1 MEPKWLDAPF
11 FTLLEDFS
19 SLQGYFIGQAMFI
32 AKIILTLNLGFIA
45 LKYIAKGE
53 GLSEQIIKTITSVIL
68 FMILIHAYPVMIQG
82 INRIIYA
89 WSYGSTYGKIAQ
101 MIQKTTSDGEATE
114 FWEKKANDP
123 DAYSDIIKVLVEE
136 TGKGNIGKKY
146 ILDIFDKGSDKRPG
160 MFIRPNAV
168 MRLLMLTFENI
179 WNKAIQC
186 LENVAM
192 IFYLPKDPAG
202 FVLLTIAAL
211 AVLLG
216 GIFCSIQYFLG
227 AIEFTLITSVG
238 CIMLPFMLW
247 DGTKFLTEKL
257 VGAIVGQAL
266 KLLFVTLTF
275 MLAINGFLALMVRP
289 FDSFI
294 DQTIYTLFIIF
305 LHWFLCQNGPALATA
320 LLTGT
325 PQLSMAEGLR
335 TAASMGAAAMA
346 GGAAAKGAASFTA
359 KRATEGKAAFD
370 QAKGAA
376 GEAKKDSASQGQGKG
391 AQFMAGLKAAG
402 QSLGDS
408 AKESVKAGAHGLAKS
423 LTNGKS
429 SGSGS
434 GQFGGANRFSSL
446 EARNTPHQATNKD
459 GSPND
464 KAGMRKTGGEFS
476 KENQAKG
483 AERYQ
488 QHKQQKQANETASWK
503 ASISNNPKP
512 QESAKRY
519 EGGTPLGQ
527 QTPQRNTTPPTNT
540 SGGDNDKSS

>member
-19 SLQGYFIGQAMFI
+19 SLQGYFMGQAMFI
-32 AKIILTLNLGFIA
+32 AKIILTLNLGLIA
-45 LKYIAKGE
+45 IKYIAKGE
-53 GLSEQIIKTITSVIL
+53 GLSEQLIKTLTSVI
-68 FMILIHAYPVMIQG
+68 FFLIFINAYPVMIQG

-89 WSYGSTYGKIAQ
+89 WSYGSTYGKVAA

-123 DAYSDIIKVLVEE
+123 DAYSDIIKVLEEE
-136 TGKGNIGKKY
+136 TGKGNVAKKY

-179 WNKAIQC
+179 WYQAIQC
-186 LENVAM
+186 LENVA
-192 IFYLPKDPAG
+192 IVFYLPKDPAG
-202 FVLLTIAAL
+202 FVLLTLSAF

-216 GIFCSIQYFLG
+216 GIFCSIQYFIG

-289 FDSFI
+289 FDNFI
-294 DQTIYTLFIIF
+294 DQTIYTLFTIF
-305 LHWFLCQNGPALATA
+305 LHWLLCQNGPALATA

-335 TAASMGAAAMA
+335 TAASMAGAAAA
-346 GGAAAKGAASFTA
+346 GGAAVKGAASAGVKTA
-359 KRATEGKAAFD
+359 VQGKAAVD
-370 QAKGAA
+370 QAVGAGKAAAADGKGKLGSIAA
-376 GEAKKDSASQGQGKG
+376 GARS
-391 AQFMAGLKAAG
+391 M
-402 QSLGDS
+402 GDS
-408 AKESVKAGAHGLAKS
+408 AKESVKSGVHGLAKS
-423 LTNGKS
+423 LTNGKGGGGNN
-429 SGSGS
+429 SG
-434 GQFGGANRFSSL
+434 GGNRFSSL
-446 EARNTPHQATNKD
+446 EARNKPKED
-459 GSPND
+459 GN
-464 KAGMRKTGGEFS
+464 RKTSGEFAQ
-476 KENQAKG
+476 ENKAKG
-483 AERYQ
+483 AERYA
-488 QHKQQKQANETASWK
+488 QHKQETKNAESSAWK
-503 ASISNNPKP
+503 AQIGGMQKP
-512 QESAKRY
+512 VQQDTKKY
-519 EGGTPLGQ
+519 DGGTPLGQ
-527 QTPQRNTTPPTNT
+527 QSPQRTTPPTPP
-540 SGGDNDKSS
+540 SGGNNGKSS

>member
-19 SLQGYFIGQAMFI
+19 SLQGYFMGQAVFI

-45 LKYIAKGE
+45 IKYIAKGE
-53 GLSEQIIKTITSVIL
+53 GLSEQLIKTFTSVI
-68 FMILIHAYPVMIQG
+68 FFLIFINAYPVMIQG
-82 INRIIYA
+82 INKVIYA
-89 WSYGSTYGKIAQ
+89 WSYGSTYGKIAA

-123 DAYSDIIKVLVEE
+123 DAYSDIIKVLEEE
-136 TGKGNIGKKY
+136 TGKGNVAKKY

-179 WNKAIQC
+179 WNKALIC
-186 LENVAM
+186 LKVSVVP
-192 IFYLPKDPAG
+192 PKGPDIGG
-202 FVLLTIAAL
+202 FILLCISGL
-211 AVLLG
+211 AVIIG
-216 GIFCSIQYFLG
+216 GIFCSIQYFIG

-238 CIMLPFMLW
+238 VLFLPFMLW

-257 VGAIVGQAL
+257 VGAIIGQAL

-289 FDSFI
+289 FDNMI
-294 DQTIYTLFIIF
+294 DQMIYTLFTIF
-305 LHWFLCQNGPALATA
+305 LHWLLCQNGPALATA

-376 GEAKKDSASQGQGKG
+376 GEAKKDSAAQGQGKG
-391 AQFMAGLKAAG
+391 TQLMAGLKAAG

-408 AKESVKAGAHGLAKS
+408 AKETVKSGAHGLAKS
-423 LTNGKS
+423 LTNGKGGGS
-429 SGSGS
+429 GGGSGS
-434 GQFGGANRFSSL
+434 GGANRFSTL
-446 EARNTPHQATNKD
+446 EARNKPKED
-459 GSPND
+459 GN
-464 KAGMRKTGGEFS
+464 RKTGSEFAQ
-476 KENQAKG
+476 ENKAKG

-519 EGGTPLGQ
+519 DGGTPLGQ
-527 QTPQRNTTPPTNT
+527 QTPQRNTTPLPPT
-540 SGGDNDKSS
+540 GGNNGKSS

>member
-19 SLQGYFIGQAMFI
+19 SLQGYFMGQAVFI

-45 LKYIAKGE
+45 IKYIAKGE
-53 GLSEQIIKTITSVIL
+53 GLSEQLIKTFTSVI
-68 FMILIHAYPVMIQG
+68 FFLIFINAYPVMIQG
-82 INRIIYA
+82 INKVIYA
-89 WSYGSTYGKIAQ
+89 WSYGSTYGKIAA

-114 FWEKKANDP
+114 FCEKKANDP
-123 DAYSDIIKVLVEE
+123 DAYSDIIKVLEEE
-136 TGKGNIGKKY
+136 TGKGNVAKKY

-179 WNKAIQC
+179 WNKALIC
-186 LENVAM
+186 LKVSVVP
-192 IFYLPKDPAG
+192 PKGPDIGG
-202 FVLLTIAAL
+202 FILLCISGL
-211 AVLLG
+211 AVIIG
-216 GIFCSIQYFLG
+216 GIFCSIQYFIG

-238 CIMLPFMLW
+238 VLFLPFMLW

-257 VGAIVGQAL
+257 VGAIIGQAL

-289 FDSFI
+289 FDNMI
-294 DQTIYTLFIIF
+294 DQMIYTLFTIF
-305 LHWFLCQNGPALATA
+305 LHWLLCQNGPALATA

-376 GEAKKDSASQGQGKG
+376 GEAKKDSAAQGQGKG
-391 AQFMAGLKAAG
+391 TQLMAGLKAAG

-408 AKESVKAGAHGLAKS
+408 AKETVKSGAHGLAKS
-423 LTNGKS
+423 LTNGKGGGS
-429 SGSGS
+429 GGGSGS
-434 GQFGGANRFSSL
+434 GGANRFSTL
-446 EARNTPHQATNKD
+446 EARNKPKED
-459 GSPND
+459 GN
-464 KAGMRKTGGEFS
+464 RKTGSEFAQ
-476 KENQAKG
+476 ENKAKG

-503 ASISNNPKP
+503 ASISIIRSTRKC
-512 QESAKRY
+512 E
-519 EGGTPLGQ
+519 TI
-527 QTPQRNTTPPTNT
+527 
-540 SGGDNDKSS
+540 